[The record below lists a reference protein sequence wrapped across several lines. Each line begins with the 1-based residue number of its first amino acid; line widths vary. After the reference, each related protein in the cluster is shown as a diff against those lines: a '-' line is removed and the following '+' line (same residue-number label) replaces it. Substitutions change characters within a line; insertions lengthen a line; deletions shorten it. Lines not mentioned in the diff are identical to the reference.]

1 MSKGTFTD
9 KDHKPAENEI
19 FDVIAFSWPLWDNL
33 TDFIE
38 DNYNIKGEFKFYGKN
53 FGWALRYRKSGRVLI
68 SLYPGNEGFMVQII
82 LNGDE
87 VKKALELDLD
97 LETRKVIVETAPIR
111 EGKWI
116 YLEMGSDTSLNDIK
130 KLIMVRSALKKST
143 QLLKNYN
150 NSLR

>member
-1 MSKGTFTD
+1 
-9 KDHKPAENEI
+9 
-19 FDVIAFSWPLWDNL
+19 
-33 TDFIE
+33 
-38 DNYNIKGEFKFYGKN
+38 
-53 FGWALRYRKSGRVLI
+53 
-68 SLYPGNEGFMVQII
+68 MVQII

-130 KLIMVRSALKKST
+130 KLIMVRSALKKA
-143 QLLKNYN
+143 
-150 NSLR
+150 